1 MATTAPINEL
11 FVLYRR
17 LDHPTLC
24 ARLAADF
31 DEIEKLIDEHGDQV
45 DIDDPVKMKAERP

>member
-1 MATTAPINEL
+1 M

-17 LDHPTLC
+17 LAHPAVR

-45 DIDDPVKMKAERP
+45 DIDDPVKMKPERR

>member
-1 MATTAPINEL
+1 MPCRCIPVTERRRCPWPQTAPINEL

-17 LDHPTLC
+17 LALPVAH

-31 DEIEKLIDEHGDQV
+31 NKIEKLIDEHGD
-45 DIDDPVKMKAERP
+45 